1 MIQNSK
7 VNRSIPYREEYNMGL
22 FFYACAYDI
31 LNKICCVL
39 DADKFG
45 SECRSFCEP
54 VLSMHYLLRQK
65 AYRVMW
71 GGLHV
76 LDNDNIEEFSRK
88 EDLLGISTFARS
100 YDFHIRNRDFVKDSE
115 GKKYHDKM
123 IFVRMSSFLWD
134 YLDLYNE
141 PYEYFNYENT
151 LSVDYTGYLVNHT
164 QNLAV
169 DMEDYYRLS
178 QICIQDI
185 CMQDIN
191 TAIDVVAVLTETGGG
206 IGMFYNGIS
215 VDSTENL
222 SGEWCGDLLQITNSL
237 PDGYLIINCYFA
249 DAFGRAR
256 HCYKKF
262 GANEDGYVVN
272 DSSGKLFEAVKLDL
286 WGRRKST
293 FRMKIEK
300 IDERIKFIPTDEA
313 PIKDELSYQS

>member
-1 MIQNSK
+1 
-7 VNRSIPYREEYNMGL
+7 MGTY
-22 FFYACAYDI
+22 FYACAYDI
-31 LNKICCVL
+31 LDKTCCVL
-39 DADKFG
+39 DADKFA

-71 GGLHV
+71 GGGDV
-76 LDNDNIEEFSRK
+76 LSDDNIGVFSRK
-88 EDLLGISTFARS
+88 EDLLGISTFVRS
-100 YDFHIRNRDFVKDSE
+100 YDLQIIFRNFMKDSE
-115 GKKYHDKM
+115 GKKHHDKIM
-123 IFVRMSSFLWD
+123 FVGLSSFLWD
-134 YLDLYNE
+134 YLDLCNE

-151 LSVDYTGYLVNHT
+151 LSVDYTGYLLNHT

-185 CMQDIN
+185 YMQDIN
-191 TAIDVVAVLTETGGG
+191 TAIDLVAVLTQTGGG
-206 IGMFYNGIS
+206 IGKFYNGIS

-237 PDGYLIINCYFA
+237 PDGYQVIKCYFA
-249 DAFGRAR
+249 DALGRAM

-293 FRMKIEK
+293 FKMKIEK
-300 IDERIKFIPTDEA
+300 IGDRIKFIPTDEEL
-313 PIKDELSYQS
+313 IKAEPS